1 MKSLS
6 LEEIMAENLRLK
18 ARVAA
23 LEKIELAYQ
32 NTEKELRKS
41 EEKFRTIFE
50 NTGTASCIINEDAI
64 IANANARFAQISGY
78 TIEELVGKK
87 SWTEFVV
94 EEDLERMLA
103 QHRLRRLSRDVAL
116 KSYEF
121 RFLNKNKEVR
131 NMLLVIDMIPN
142 TNQSIASLL
151 DITER
156 KQLEVETQESR
167 LRFKALFDQA
177 ADGILVGVSNGEIIE
192 ANNSMCKL
200 TGYSEQELVG
210 TNIQSL
216 FPTEELIAKPLEY
229 DLVKKGQRVI
239 NERNIVDKTGKVI
252 PVEMST
258 KILDDGRMQALF
270 RDITQRKKAEEELI
284 VAKEKAEESDRLKS
298 AFLANMGHEIRT
310 PMNSIL
316 GFANLLSSSTISIEK
331 QKKYVEVI
339 KKSGQR
345 MLKTVNDLIDI
356 SRIETGQVEVVTTAL
371 NVNDEITTLVEIF
384 ETEANN
390 KGIEL
395 IIKQLLPGTRSHII
409 ADQVKLNSILTNLII
424 NAIKYSD
431 RGFIKIG
438 CQTKDQWLE
447 FEIEDTGI
455 GIPLSRQQAIFN
467 RFEQADIED
476 RRALEGSGLGLA
488 ISKAYV
494 EMLGGKIWLKSEENK
509 GSTFY
514 FTIPYKSAI
523 QR

>member
-1 MKSLS
+1 MKTPSPEDL
-6 LEEIMAENLRLK
+6 MAENLRLK
-18 ARVAA
+18 ARIAA
-23 LEKIELAYQ
+23 LEKVELAYQ

-50 NTGTASCIINEDAI
+50 NTGTASCIIEEDSTI
-64 IANANARFAQISGY
+64 TNANDRFIEICGY
-78 TIEELVGKK
+78 SREELLGKI
-87 SWTEFVV
+87 SWTKFVV
-94 EEDLERMLA
+94 QEDLDRMLQ

-116 KSYEF
+116 RSYEF
-121 RFLNKNKEVR
+121 RFLNKKKEIH

-156 KQLEVETQESR
+156 KRMEVETLESR
-167 LRFKALFDQA
+167 QRFKALFDQA
-177 ADGILVGVSNGEIIE
+177 ADGILVGIGSGEIIE
-192 ANNSMCKL
+192 ANASMCKL

-210 TNIQSL
+210 SNIKSL
-216 FPTEELIAKPLEY
+216 FPADELLSKPLQY
-229 DLVKKGQRVI
+229 DLIKKGQRI
-239 NERNIVDKTGKVI
+239 IKERRIMDKTGKVI

-270 RDITQRKKAEEELI
+270 RDITQRKKAQDELI
-284 VAKEKAEESDRLKS
+284 IAKEKAEESDRLKS

-316 GFANLLSSSTISIEK
+316 GFANLLSSSTTSVEK

-356 SRIETGQVEVVTTAL
+356 SRIETGQVEVVTAPL
-371 NVNDEITTLVEIF
+371 NVNEEITTLVEIF
-384 ETEANN
+384 EPEAHK
-390 KGIEL
+390 KGIRL
-395 IIKQLLPGTRSHII
+395 HISKLLPTAKSHII
-409 ADQVKLNSILTNLII
+409 TDQAKLNSILTNLII

-431 RGFIKIG
+431 KGIIRIG
-438 CQTKDQWLE
+438 CCQKKQWLE
-447 FEIEDTGI
+447 FEVADTGI
-455 GIPLSRQQAIFN
+455 GIPKSRQQAIFN

-476 RRALEGSGLGLA
+476 KHAREGSGLGLA

-494 EMLGGKIWLKSEENK
+494 EMLGGKIWLESEETK

-514 FTIPYKSAI
+514 FTIPLKP
-523 QR
+523 